1 MDSGQWT
8 APWSGGVEVQEAGQI
23 LEEYLLQGSFANMH
37 SNSLITVV
45 HNQVIVIYVHNLVLI
60 NMQFS
65 DSC

>member
-1 MDSGQWT
+1 LQKY
-8 APWSGGVEVQEAGQI
+8 I
-23 LEEYLLQGSFANMH
+23 LEKGVIFLFLFCTVH